1 MCTLCSV
8 NLLVIQQTCLST
20 YIIIFLKYQQELCA
34 LRKKLVS
41 LQKIK
46 QGNMDK
52 ILFKDYYYLLGLQ
65 VYASEE
71 DIKNALHNLEGK
83 RSPILLYEI
92 KMILLNK
99 ELKILYDQEYK
110 LYSEAASKQNYEIQ
124 NHELRKFLEDTK
136 VQEDVSVNIVTELS
150 QVNIHSSSD

>member
-1 MCTLCSV
+1 
-8 NLLVIQQTCLST
+8 
-20 YIIIFLKYQQELCA
+20 
-34 LRKKLVS
+34 
-41 LQKIK
+41 
-46 QGNMDK
+46 MDK